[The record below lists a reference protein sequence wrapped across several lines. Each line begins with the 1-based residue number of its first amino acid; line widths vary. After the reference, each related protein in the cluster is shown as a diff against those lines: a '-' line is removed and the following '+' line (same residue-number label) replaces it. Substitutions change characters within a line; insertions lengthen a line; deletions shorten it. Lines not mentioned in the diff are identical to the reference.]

1 MKLKIGI
8 ALSVIVLVCCIIS
21 FALPWYQI
29 DKRETKITKEVVVQY
44 SWKKFSCQIDGDDK
58 LSLNYDD
65 DDVNSNYIATKAC
78 VTLAL
83 VNPFN
88 VDNVSKILNSS
99 LSFLKLSLNYD
110 DDDVN
115 SNYIATKACVTL
127 ALVNPFNVD
136 NVSKILNS
144 SLSFLVIASA
154 LALGTAL
161 LQLIL
166 LLSPK
171 LCRSCIWKLLCIGC
185 SIATI
190 VMLFISFFTFLGAPK
205 AFKDDTEVLGV
216 NLQGACEDRWCD
228 RIIGNDDDFKWIP
241 GGGWWSCLAGCFT
254 ALCAG
259 IFTLASHR

>member
-8 ALSVIVLVCCIIS
+8 ALSVIVLVCCVIS

-29 DKRETKITKEVVVQY
+29 QKKETKIVNEVVVQY
-44 SWKKFSCQIDGDDK
+44 NWKKFSCQIDGEDK
-58 LSLNYDD
+58 HSLNYDD
-65 DDVNSNYIATKAC
+65 DDVNQNSIATKAC
-78 VTLAL
+78 VALAL
-83 VNPFN
+83 VNPFSVEN
-88 VDNVSKILNSS
+88 I
-99 LSFLKLSLNYD
+99 
-110 DDDVN
+110 
-115 SNYIATKACVTL
+115 
-127 ALVNPFNVD
+127 
-136 NVSKILNS
+136 SKILNS

-154 LALGTAL
+154 LAIGTAL

-205 AFKDDTEVLGV
+205 AFYDDTEVLGA
-216 NLQGACEDRWCD
+216 NLLGACEERWCD
-228 RIIGNDDDFKWIP
+228 KIIGDDDTFKWIP

>member
-29 DKRETKITKEVVVQY
+29 EKKETKILDKVVVQY
-44 SWKKFSCQIDGDDK
+44 SWKKFSCQTDGEDK
-58 LSLNYDD
+58 LTLNYDD
-65 DDVNSNYIATKAC
+65 DEIDTNSIATKLC
-78 VTLAL
+78 VASAL
-83 VNPFN
+83 VNPLS
-88 VDNVSKILNSS
+88 VDNI
-99 LSFLKLSLNYD
+99 
-110 DDDVN
+110 
-115 SNYIATKACVTL
+115 
-127 ALVNPFNVD
+127 
-136 NVSKILNS
+136 SKILNS

-171 LCRSCIWKLLCIGC
+171 LCRSCVWKLLCIGC

-205 AFKDDTEVLGV
+205 AFYDDTEVLSA
-216 NLQGACEDRWCD
+216 NLLGACEERWCD
-228 RIIGNDDDFKWIP
+228 KIIGDDDDFKWLP
-241 GGGWWSCLAGCFT
+241 GGGWWSTLCGCFT
-254 ALCAG
+254 ALVAG